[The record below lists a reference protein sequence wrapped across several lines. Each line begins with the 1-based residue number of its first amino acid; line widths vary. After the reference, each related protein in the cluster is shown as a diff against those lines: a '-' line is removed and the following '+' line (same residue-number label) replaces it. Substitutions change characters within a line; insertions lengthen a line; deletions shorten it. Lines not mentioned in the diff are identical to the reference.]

1 METINKLKFFVYNK
15 FNTIFC
21 LIYFLIYYS
30 KINKSLSL
38 FHFSYSTSF
47 FHAISIFSVVLPDMQ
62 MEENIFC
69 VFMGDNLKCVALGT
83 VKFVTG
89 PHKGSF
95 IGQSF
100 FSPHIQWKINDVIL
114 LFLLLLLFPFDYF
127 VCTWIIGGV
136 LVTIDYFRM

>member
-1 METINKLKFFVYNK
+1 METINKLKSNK

-47 FHAISIFSVVLPDMQ
+47 FHTISIFSVVLPDMQ

-100 FSPHIQWKINDVIL
+100 FPPTFSGKSMMLFYYFYCCCCFHSIIL
-114 LFLLLLLFPFDYF
+114 F
-127 VCTWIIGGV
+127 VHGLQVVYW
-136 LVTIDYFRM
+136 